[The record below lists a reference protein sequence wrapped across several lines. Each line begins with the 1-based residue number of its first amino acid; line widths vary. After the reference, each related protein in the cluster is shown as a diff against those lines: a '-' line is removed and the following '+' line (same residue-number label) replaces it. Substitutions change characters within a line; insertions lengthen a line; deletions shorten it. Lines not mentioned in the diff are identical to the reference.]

1 MLVVLH
7 LPKLDGVF
15 RAHRH
20 DRQGTAEIIVV
31 EPGRRFRSHG
41 VDQIELVAF
50 RIPDRRLACVVLD
63 LEVDDGEFR
72 VDFLVVENTKDSGN
86 LRVICRRGARVQHQN
101 AIGRGAV
108 LGILGPDDDLQRIGR
123 EFNIP
128 AIATD
133 RYNSDVT
140 GTFDMMGSG
149 GGSYPLTLD
158 VTGTMI
164 DSLLFGAAFPRMDVT
179 THLADGDVI
188 LAIDGDPVADVAAV
202 QQKMGR
208 VAREKPQSVVLKVR
222 RGIRTFFVELQTG
235 WKPSPAE

>member
-41 VDQIELVAF
+41 VDQIELVVF

-123 EFNIP
+123 VAAHFP
-128 AIATD
+128 
-133 RYNSDVT
+133 RQ
-140 GTFDMMGSG
+140 
-149 GGSYPLTLD
+149 LD
-158 VTGTMI
+158 VGTVAEPFREDLLGGRCRTRKRQDREACQQPENAAPRSHRAVSIRGRRGRNTCVTKIRPSTMI
-164 DSLLFGAAFPRMDVT
+164 T
-179 THLADGDVI
+179 TPIHPMMYAPWPQIRNSWLTRNG
-188 LAIDGDPVADVAAV
+188 PE
-202 QQKMGR
+202 MCP
-208 VAREKPQSVVLKVR
+208 ARSRKR
-222 RGIRTFFVELQTG
+222 
-235 WKPSPAE
+235 